1 MTSDTLISIT
11 DIEQKGEYL
20 GQGVFGRAYRM
31 GIDVYKIP
39 SNVIHDETYHTHPTR
54 TARVWNEF
62 FSCAYQGKIKHFA
75 RAESVVLK
83 EGMGV
88 LKTPY
93 IESSMGYDLN
103 QLNTELNSLDKKLW
117 DINKDNV
124 KVIHLNV
131 ITPHIV

>member
-1 MTSDTLISIT
+1 
-11 DIEQKGEYL
+11 
-20 GQGVFGRAYRM
+20 M